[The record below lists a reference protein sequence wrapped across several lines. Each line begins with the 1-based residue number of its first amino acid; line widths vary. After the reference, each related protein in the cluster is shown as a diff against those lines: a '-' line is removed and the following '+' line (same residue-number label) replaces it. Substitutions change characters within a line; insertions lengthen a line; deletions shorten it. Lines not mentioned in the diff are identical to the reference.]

1 MILVPM
7 TVMGLVTDRNGNG
20 RQFADIAVNYELLQ
34 ELSVLGG
41 EIEPKPFSRTAPP
54 QAGVHLHFI
63 LPSGLTRGMETDSGF
78 AYPAVP
84 DRYLVTRISVDKT
97 RPERPV
103 IRHKAWLLES
113 SYVGTDNTD
122 SVTIPDFFG
131 GGTMCRYLGR
141 SYPYEETK
149 EAGTYL
155 DQLTALGSGTPW
167 FAACYQT
174 CRTVFGF
181 HDRMED
187 AGPGEYLYAV
197 AGWYSRPEQSPLHGL
212 SGDAYRARLEQLGFS
227 LDEAYLQD
235 HDGDLVLHGC
245 LFHVPWDGPD
255 GHYPS
260 AGPQGKIQLAVGNSS
275 MEALSAAAAKGICTR
290 TGQNAEDLER
300 ILNLLQ
306 ADLLGVLGENDGLLR
321 SEDRLHRRQFGE
333 LGDRMEWLL
342 KPLDE
347 TARGGL
353 GSGIKHRDPDLEGR
367 LRQLNRLEEEAGA
380 LRDME
385 ASKKDELYDVWY
397 TYMLL
402 YTYPS
407 PPFVKKPLTKEI
419 ILGEAHRILSEL
431 EEYGKACQKKE
442 AERDEA
448 ANALRSA
455 AAKQAF
461 QLERQSAREQYFFP
475 LDPVVLAVGD
485 GVDRT
490 PLFEETGTLPVRKD
504 AEILSSV
511 EFQTGGVRLRWD
523 KDTLAPYCDTFLN
536 RQDVPGC
543 FPALYHEALFLYLA
557 EGCAEPS
564 YTGTPPA
571 PAAVLAYAPPWNP
584 LFLEWRVRLQPSR
597 SKAEPDDTMSFWTL
611 GDLDYQ
617 YAAEH
622 TGAEYKQYA
631 GRTVLTPQAA
641 WGLSSAIMRDVESF
655 RDDEAL
661 YRRLL
666 ELAQRADKLPV
677 LSQTLSGMTQALLC
691 KEQAYS
697 FPIFGVSD
705 ETEAF
710 SARVREKIGSYGEL
724 SLNVNHEFLPL
735 RGGLMS
741 VGTLCMVDT
750 FGQAADLDRL
760 TGDPIIAQSMR
771 QEPYEE
777 NGRALLQPRLAGAAR
792 LTFEWENGED
802 GAICGY
808 LMPDF
813 LNRRIGIYDA
823 AGGYLGNLHLVHLPG
838 GGTGARY
845 SALEAPP
852 RQTEGERHLQYLVQ
866 EITKSGDGVFEA
878 FLQVLDER
886 LSEQISTDS
895 TDGQQLPFLTGRP
908 LAVMRARL
916 GISWRGLLPYAKTFP
931 QFGKRNTSGFE
942 TSRIPARLGD
952 IRYTSDG
959 LAGYFTGGCAPE
971 TYSVFYPAYGVET
984 EARGYLC
991 CNHELPLHMQQREAS
1006 GGGEA
1011 PEEAELTLLLDV
1023 RGSVHVRTGL
1033 LPVYE
1038 KRPDFTLYQAA
1049 IEAMSLRLPVYPVL
1063 GGTQTL
1069 NLPQLDREA
1078 PFFWHCKGKHG
1089 VWRQEI
1095 GQTPQAADLE
1105 QGKNWLMDGY
1115 MSREGENAD
1124 EG

>member
-7 TVMGLVTDRNGNG
+7 TVMGLVVDQNGNG

-63 LPSGLTRGMETDSGF
+63 LPGGLTRGMETENGF
-78 AYPAVP
+78 VYPAVP

-97 RPERPV
+97 EPERPV
-103 IRHKAWLLES
+103 IRHKAWILES
-113 SYVGTDNTD
+113 SYVGTDNTG
-122 SVTIPDFFG
+122 SVTIPDFSG

-141 SYPYEETK
+141 SYPYEEIR
-149 EAGTYL
+149 EAGVYL

-187 AGPGEYLYAV
+187 AEPGEYLYAV
-197 AGWYSRPEQSPLHGL
+197 AGWYSRPENSPLYEL
-212 SGDAYRARLEQLGFS
+212 SGDAYRARLEHLGFS
-227 LDEAYLQD
+227 LDETYCRDCDA
-235 HDGDLVLHGC
+235 DLVLHGC

-255 GHYPS
+255 GHYHS

-275 MEALSAAAAKGICTR
+275 VEALSAMAAKGIYTQ
-290 TGQNAEDLER
+290 TGQNAGDMER
-300 ILNLLQ
+300 VLNLLQ
-306 ADLLGVLGENDGLLR
+306 ADLLGVLGENDGLLQA
-321 SEDRLHRRQFGE
+321 EDRLHRRQFGE
-333 LGDRMEWLL
+333 LGGRMEWLL

-347 TARGGL
+347 VGRSRV
-353 GSGIKHRDPDLEGR
+353 GSGVKRLDPELEGQ
-367 LRQLNRLEEEAGA
+367 LRRLNRLEEEAES

-407 PPFVKKPLTKEI
+407 PPFVQKPLAKDD
-419 ILGEAHRILSEL
+419 ILAEADRILSEL
-431 EEYGKACQKKE
+431 EEYGRTCQERE
-442 AERDEA
+442 AERDA
-448 ANALRSA
+448 AADALRSA
-455 AAKQAF
+455 AVEQAF

-475 LDPVVLAVGD
+475 LDPVVLASGD

-490 PLFEETGTLPVRKD
+490 PLFEEAGTLPVRKD

-511 EFQTGGVRLRWD
+511 EFRTGEVRLRWD
-523 KDTLAPYCDTFLN
+523 KDAIAPYCDTFLE
-536 RQDVPGC
+536 RPDVPSC
-543 FPALYHEALFLYLA
+543 FPALYREVLFLYLA
-557 EGCAEPS
+557 EGCAGPI
-564 YTGTPPA
+564 YTGIPPA
-571 PAAVLAYAPPWNP
+571 PKTMPVYAPPWNP
-584 LFLEWRVRLQPSR
+584 LFLEWRIRLQPSR
-597 SKAEPDDTMSFWTL
+597 TKAEPDNTMNFWTL

-617 YAAEH
+617 YVAQH
-622 TGAEYKQYA
+622 VSAEYKQYA

-641 WGLSSAIMRDVESF
+641 WGLSGAIMRDVELF
-655 RDDEAL
+655 RYDEAL

-666 ELAQRADKLPV
+666 DLAERAEKLPV
-677 LSQTLSGMTQALLC
+677 LSQTLSGMKEALLC

-697 FPIFGVSD
+697 FPIFGVSG
-705 ETEAF
+705 EAEAF
-710 SARVREKIGSYGEL
+710 SAKVREKLGGYGEL

-750 FGQAADLDRL
+750 FGQIAELDRL
-760 TGDPIIAQSMR
+760 TGDPVIAESMR

-777 NGRALLQPRLAGAAR
+777 KGRALLQPRLAGAAR
-792 LTFEWENGED
+792 LSFEWENGED

-808 LMPDF
+808 LMADF
-813 LNRRIGIYDA
+813 LNQRIDIYDA
-823 AGGYLGNLHLVHLPG
+823 AGGYLGNLHLVHLPS
-838 GGTGARY
+838 GTGARY
-845 SALEAPP
+845 SGLECLPG
-852 RQTEGERHLQYLVQ
+852 QTEGERHLQYLVQ
-866 EITKSGDGVFEA
+866 AMTESGDGVFEA
-878 FLQVLDER
+878 FLQILDER

-895 TDGQQLPFLTGRP
+895 TDGQELPFLTGRP

-916 GISWRGLLPYAKTFP
+916 GIRWRGLLPYAKTFP
-931 QFGKRNTSGFE
+931 QFGKRNTCGFE
-942 TSRIPARLGD
+942 TSGIPARLGD

-959 LAGYFTGGCAPE
+959 LAGYFAGGCAPE
-971 TYSVFYPAYGVET
+971 TYSAFYPAYGVET
-984 EARGYLC
+984 EARGYFC
-991 CNHELPLHMQQREAS
+991 CNHELLLNMQQREPS
-1006 GGGEA
+1006 GKGEA
-1011 PEEAELTLLLDV
+1011 PAETELTLLLDV

-1033 LPVYE
+1033 LPVYQKE
-1038 KRPDFTLYQAA
+1038 PDYTLHQAA
-1049 IEAMSLRLPVYPVL
+1049 MEAMSLRLPVYPVL
-1063 GGTQTL
+1063 GGTQAL
-1069 NLPQLDREA
+1069 NLPQLDRKH
-1078 PFFWHCKGKHG
+1078 PFFWHCKGERG
-1089 VWRQEI
+1089 DWEQEI
-1095 GQTPQAADLE
+1095 GQTPQAADFG

-1115 MSREGENAD
+1115 MSREGKNAD